1 MKVKVL
7 IVAVLSVV
15 TSVATAQTFGT
26 VSAEQTA
33 IQSQQIMNGGA
44 YNGTVYEPF
53 GSTTPSEQSTVGSSQ
68 NGPAHSPGPRRDFG
82 KPDDPGH
89 QSDDSPIGDAVW
101 PMLLCAAAFCGVI
114 ALRRKRS
121 AEKAAR

>member
-1 MKVKVL
+1 MKKVKVL
-7 IVAVLSVV
+7 IVVILSVV
-15 TSVATAQTFGT
+15 TSVATAQNFGT

-68 NGPAHSPGPRRDFG
+68 NGPAYSPGGPNRFP
-82 KPDDPGH
+82 KPGETG
-89 QSDDSPIGDAVW
+89 QSEESPIGDAMW
-101 PMLLCAAAFCGVI
+101 PMLICAAVFCGVI